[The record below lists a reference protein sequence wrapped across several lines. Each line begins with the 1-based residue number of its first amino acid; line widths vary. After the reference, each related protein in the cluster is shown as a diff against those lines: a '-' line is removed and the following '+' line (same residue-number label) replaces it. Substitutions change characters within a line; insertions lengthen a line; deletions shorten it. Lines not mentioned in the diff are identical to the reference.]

1 MVEGIQ
7 KSIRIDLNQFKLH
20 LYLKP
25 EVELTLHFDS
35 PSRRFYLS
43 MIGLL
48 VHEMKKRGRITSIP
62 LQDHLE
68 VLALLNQTIGGT
80 AGSSNKEYLLPR
92 IYRKW
97 KDALPDLENAP
108 LFKVVGRKKRYD
120 ESMDKVYGFSEGE
133 KDNWANLF
141 EYKGSHENVRL
152 RFSIDRLD
160 ASLDDV
166 IIVFGEC
173 PELENEDAWAGFIA
187 SRKEELEDKSK
198 SERVYREPKTSE
210 PVPLQLR
217 RWMSAV
223 PSRWRW
229 PVLFALFGLIAGA
242 VAIGAWKYNLF
253 APQVEV
259 ASVEKMA
266 FPLPDK
272 PSIAVLPFD
281 NMTGDQKQEYIA
293 DGLTDNIITTLSKIH
308 GLLVISRNSS
318 FTYKGT
324 PVKAQHV
331 SEELGVRYV
340 LEGSVQRSG
349 DRVRII
355 AQLIDAIEG
364 KHLWA
369 ERYDRNLKD
378 IFELQDEIT
387 FKVVHSLLVKLVAGE
402 GAKLYQKNRPSNLQF
417 NETLFE
423 AWHFLWQFNKEANIR
438 AKQLYKEAINLE
450 PGYFV
455 PYAGL
460 AWAHVMDLHLGLS
473 SSPRESLGEAIRLC
487 ETAIILDESQDMSHW
502 ILCEI
507 YNFSRKFDKAIAEGE
522 RAIALN
528 PNSEMGYIFL
538 GRSFTYAGRPKEAIR
553 LLKMAARLNPKSLKR
568 CNMSLGS
575 AYREAGQ
582 YEEAI
587 NEFKKCIK
595 IKPKNIIVHQQL
607 TGAYALAGRY
617 EEAREAW
624 SEVLKLAPKM
634 TVEKTLPKRW
644 PYGPEHRER
653 QIAALHKA
661 GLK

>member
-1 MVEGIQ
+1 MVEGTQ
-7 KSIRIDLNQFKLH
+7 KPIRIDLNQFKLH

-43 MIGLL
+43 VIALL

-80 AGSSNKEYLLPR
+80 AGSSKKELLLPR

-120 ESMDKVYGFSEGE
+120 ESTDKVYGFSEGE
-133 KDNWANLF
+133 KDSWANLF
-141 EYKGSHENVRL
+141 EYKGSHENVGL

-166 IIVFGEC
+166 ITVFGEC
-173 PELENEDAWAGFIA
+173 PELTNEDAWAGFIA

-198 SERVYREPKTSE
+198 SERVYREPKASE
-210 PVPLQLR
+210 TVPLQLR
-217 RWMSAV
+217 RWMSAM

-242 VAIGAWKYNLF
+242 VAFGVWKYNLF
-253 APQVEV
+253 APQIEV

-272 PSIAVLPFD
+272 PSIAVLAFD
-281 NMTGDQKQEYIA
+281 NLSDNPKLEYIG
-293 DGLTDNIITTLSKIH
+293 DGIAENIITTLSKIRR
-308 GLLVISRNSS
+308 LFVISRRSS
-318 FTYKGT
+318 FTYKGKS
-324 PVKAQHV
+324 VKIEQI
-331 SEELGVRYV
+331 SQELGVRYV

-369 ERYDRNLKD
+369 ERYDRDLKD

-417 NETLFE
+417 NETIFE
-423 AWHFLWQFNKEANIR
+423 AWHFLWQFN
-438 AKQLYKEAINLE
+438 
-450 PGYFV
+450 
-455 PYAGL
+455 
-460 AWAHVMDLHLGLS
+460 
-473 SSPRESLGEAIRLC
+473 
-487 ETAIILDESQDMSHW
+487 
-502 ILCEI
+502 
-507 YNFSRKFDKAIAEGE
+507 
-522 RAIALN
+522 
-528 PNSEMGYIFL
+528 
-538 GRSFTYAGRPKEAIR
+538 
-553 LLKMAARLNPKSLKR
+553 
-568 CNMSLGS
+568 
-575 AYREAGQ
+575 
-582 YEEAI
+582 
-587 NEFKKCIK
+587 
-595 IKPKNIIVHQQL
+595 L
-607 TGAYALAGRY
+607 T
-617 EEAREAW
+617 
-624 SEVLKLAPKM
+624 S
-634 TVEKTLPKRW
+634 
-644 PYGPEHRER
+644 
-653 QIAALHKA
+653 
-661 GLK
+661 